1 MQVVEQ
7 NKLKQNF
14 WKNKLMPIEKKQQ
27 PLTPGEK
34 AKIAILA
41 DRLGI
46 GVNEAYQIQT
56 ELSGKL
62 AKTLGLMPHTVKT
75 KIEPA
80 GRDLDMVFIINK
92 QNLPKKKI

>member
-1 MQVVEQ
+1 
-7 NKLKQNF
+7 
-14 WKNKLMPIEKKQQ
+14 MPIDKKSQ

-46 GVNEAYQIQT
+46 GTNEAYRIQT
-56 ELSGKL
+56 DLSEKL
-62 AKTLGLMPHTVKT
+62 AKTLGLMPHTIKT
-75 KIEPA
+75 KIEPT
-80 GRDLDMVFIINK
+80 GRDLDMVFVINK